1 MDSVHREEKTTVT
14 SAGLFS
20 GPKVEKEVVEVRQS
34 GLESVKQGMHNLAE
48 GVKSAVHSVSA
59 PSAAPATQKTT
70 VVKKE
75 VVSSSSTL

>member
-1 MDSVHREEKTTVT
+1 VHREEKTTVK

-59 PSAAPATQKTT
+59 PSGSAAPATQKTT

-75 VVSSSSTL
+75 VVASSSAL

>member
-1 MDSVHREEKTTVT
+1 MDSVHREEKTTVK

-48 GVKSAVHSVSA
+48 GVKAAVHSVSA

-75 VVSSSSTL
+75 VVASSSAL